1 MKHSIRSKLF
11 VSIGVILILFISL
24 LWMLNNLYLGKYYI
38 QKKKNALISSA
49 KQINKIY
56 NGNISSIQLQLDKIA
71 NMLSSNIEIRNS
83 KGVTVYRSA
92 RRMGQWG
99 DNNGPNHNTIIKNG
113 DVIVKN
119 GDGPKHLPPPMEG
132 KYFHY
137 SVNVYNIDTQKDADL
152 QIDFLTLI
160 TGLNNGDGL
169 SIRTPILSINESV
182 ATANNF
188 ILFTGL
194 IILIIG
200 GIWAYIFS
208 RRFTKPILEL
218 NAITRKISALDFSE
232 KCSVSGKDEV
242 GQLGESI
249 NHLSDELDKAM
260 TELNIKNAKLEEDI
274 DRERRID
281 EMRKEFISN
290 VSHELRTPISIIQ
303 GYSEGLISNVAESD
317 EDRQFYCDVIMKE
330 ADKMNKLVKDL
341 LDISQI
347 ESGYFVLEKTNF
359 SLTELLTYVANRYRM
374 VMKEKE
380 IKFDFNLSEDLLVN
394 GDMMRIEQVITNYLS
409 NAINHVDEKKTIKL
423 NIEMNDKK
431 IRVNIFNS
439 GNNISDEVIN
449 KIWGSFY
456 KVDKA
461 RTRAYGGYGLGLS
474 IVKAIMD
481 MHGNAYGVRNIAGGV
496 IFWFEMDITEE

>member
-1 MKHSIRSKLF
+1 MKRSIRSKLF
-11 VSIGVILILFISL
+11 ASIGLILIFFIFL
-24 LWMLNNLYLGKYYI
+24 LWILNNLYLGKYYI
-38 QKKKNALISSA
+38 QKKKNSLIDSA
-49 KQINKIY
+49 KQINKLY
-56 NGNISSIQLQLDKIA
+56 DGNISSVQLELDKIS
-71 NMLSSNIEIRNS
+71 NMLSSNIEIRDTN
-83 KGVTVYRSA
+83 GQVVYRSA

-99 DNNGPNHNTIIKNG
+99 DNGGPDNRHLKNG
-113 DVIVKN
+113 Y
-119 GDGPKHLPPPMEG
+119 GSRPAPPPMQG
-132 KYFHY
+132 SLGNYA
-137 SVNVYNIDTQKDADL
+137 VNVYNIDTQRDTQL
-152 QIDFLTLI
+152 QIDFLTLL
-160 TGLNNGDGL
+160 TGLNNGYSL

-188 ILFTGL
+188 ILFTGI

-218 NAITRKISALDFSE
+218 NAITRKISKLDFSE

-249 NHLSDELDKAM
+249 NHLSEELNKAM

-274 DRERRID
+274 DRERKID

-303 GYSEGLISNVAESD
+303 GYSEGLVSNVAESD

-347 ESGYFVLEKTNF
+347 ESGYFVLEKTDF
-359 SLTELLTYVANRYRM
+359 DLKELLNYVVNRFKI
-374 VMKEKE
+374 VIKEKN
-380 IKFDFNLSEDLLVN
+380 ITLDFNMPENILVN
-394 GDMMRIEQVITNYLS
+394 GDMMRIEQVVTNYLT
-409 NAINHVDEKKTIKL
+409 NAMNHVD
-423 NIEMNDKK
+423 DKK
-431 IRVNIFNS
+431 SVKLITELSGKKVRVNIFNS
-439 GNNISDEVIN
+439 GNNIPDEAIE

-481 MHGNAYGVRNIAGGV
+481 MHGNAFGVRNIAGGI
-496 IFWFEMDITEE
+496 IFWFELDIVEK